1 MFCVAQVASS
11 EVATEKQNTVVLK
24 TFKLYHSVT
33 QNEFQSRGTIQLV
46 KEEDGSLVSKFA
58 EDDLEV
64 IGDDILTGLDES
76 VAKNGFYKV
85 KIEDEETGMS
95 VLASTPSCDVKRAK
109 FREEIAL
116 TLGNTGSIISLS
128 FKPLVSPLAAPCNE
142 QKRLV
147 ETKNEKG
154 YKFRTSVSFSTSKP
168 ALTIPAVLPSTNPP
182 PGYDWIKRAK
192 KAATNDKE
200 SGDNSQGPDAQDTG
214 FDPEAEAAQQ
224 ATANQSFLRKY
235 WYIIL
240 PVALM
245 SLTGGEEPPQQGGA
259 ASAGA
264 AAAGAA
270 AAGASSGS
278 RQRRGKRG

>member
-1 MFCVAQVASS
+1 M
-11 EVATEKQNTVVLK
+11 N
-24 TFKLYHSVT
+24 
-33 QNEFQSRGTIQLV
+33 
-46 KEEDGSLVSKFA
+46 
-58 EDDLEV
+58 
-64 IGDDILTGLDES
+64 
-76 VAKNGFYKV
+76 
-85 KIEDEETGMS
+85 
-95 VLASTPSCDVKRAK
+95 
-109 FREEIAL
+109 REEIAL

-128 FKPLVSPLAAPCNE
+128 FKPLASPLAAPCHE
-142 QKRLV
+142 QQPL
-147 ETKNEKG
+147 TKNEKG

-168 ALTIPAVLPSTNPP
+168 ALTIPAVLPSTKPP

-192 KAATNDKE
+192 KTATNDRD

-240 PVALM
+240 PLTLM

-270 AAGASSGS
+270 AASASGS

>member
-1 MFCVAQVASS
+1 M
-11 EVATEKQNTVVLK
+11 
-24 TFKLYHSVT
+24 
-33 QNEFQSRGTIQLV
+33 
-46 KEEDGSLVSKFA
+46 
-58 EDDLEV
+58 
-64 IGDDILTGLDES
+64 
-76 VAKNGFYKV
+76 
-85 KIEDEETGMS
+85 
-95 VLASTPSCDVKRAK
+95 
-109 FREEIAL
+109 

-142 QKRLV
+142 QKPLV

-168 ALTIPAVLPSTNPP
+168 ALTIPAVLPSTKPP

-192 KAATNDKE
+192 KAATNDRDA
-200 SGDNSQGPDAQDTG
+200 GDNSQGPDAQDTG

-240 PVALM
+240 PLTLM
-245 SLTGGEEPPQQGGA
+245 SLTGGEEPPQEGRA

-270 AAGASSGS
+270 AAGASGS